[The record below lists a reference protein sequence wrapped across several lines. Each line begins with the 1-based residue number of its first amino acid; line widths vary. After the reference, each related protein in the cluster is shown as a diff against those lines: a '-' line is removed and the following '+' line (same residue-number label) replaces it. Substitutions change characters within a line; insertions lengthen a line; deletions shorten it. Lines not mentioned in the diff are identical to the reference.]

1 MRSIINVKSTIWGM
15 IYKCT
20 IYMQDWREGRSMG
33 VECGIERMIA

>member
-20 IYMQDWREGRSMG
+20 IQAYDWREGRSMG
-33 VECGIERMIA
+33 VWCGIERMIA

>member
-1 MRSIINVKSTIWGM
+1 MRSIINVKNTIWGM

-33 VECGIERMIA
+33 VGCGIDRMIA